1 MSKMPIIMLLMMPFI
16 ALGAHEHIL
25 HVGNDFLYL
34 NSEKNTIPS
43 LNVKIG
49 DNVFFANM
57 STCPFKINSDS
68 ERELHVSY
76 ENKEYYVFDDTSD
89 LYEFDEN
96 ANLIGANPCLYL
108 ESTGTQYIDTGFMPN
123 NNTRII
129 ISCLVGGDAGWL
141 FGTRTGLWTINSF
154 SVLFGAGNGNN
165 IRSDYHPNCEK
176 SYVPNQS
183 IYNKKFII
191 DKNMNITDIY
201 DENVILLFNAVCP
214 SAVFQSPKTL
224 ILFGLDNMGTIV
236 PSPKLKVYSFW
247 LYDNGNLV
255 RHFVPVPAGM
265 VIGDYVVPSNGMW
278 DIVEQK
284 FYGNSGTGNFIYGID

>member
-1 MSKMPIIMLLMMPFI
+1 MSKMLIIIFLFIPFTV
-16 ALGAHEHIL
+16 LGAHEHIL
-25 HVGNDFLYL
+25 HIGDDYLYL

-49 DNVFFANM
+49 DDVFYANM

-68 ERELHVSY
+68 ERELHISY
-76 ENKEYYVFDDTSD
+76 EGKEYYVFDDTVD
-89 LYEFDEN
+89 LYKFDEN

-129 ISCLVGGDAGWL
+129 ISLTGVSGGWP
-141 FGTRTGLWTINSF
+141 FGTRTALWCYNSF
-154 SVLFGAGNGNN
+154 SVLFGAGGANN

-201 DENVILLFNAVCP
+201 MMKMEIYY
-214 SAVFQSPKTL
+214 L
-224 ILFGLDNMGTIV
+224 ILFVL
-236 PSPKLKVYSFW
+236 L
-247 LYDNGNLV
+247 
-255 RHFVPVPAGM
+255 RHF
-265 VIGDYVVPSNGMW
+265 NRH
-278 DIVEQK
+278 K
-284 FYGNSGTGNFIYGID
+284 H

>member
-1 MSKMPIIMLLMMPFI
+1 MSKMLIIIFLFIPFTV
-16 ALGAHEHIL
+16 LGAHEHIL
-25 HVGNDFLYL
+25 HIGDDYLYL

-49 DNVFFANM
+49 DDVFYANM

-68 ERELHVSY
+68 ERELHISY
-76 ENKEYYVFDDTSD
+76 EGKEYYVFDDTID

-123 NNTRII
+123 QDTRIVATVYQKD
-129 ISCLVGGDAGWL
+129 LTGTNV
-141 FGTRTGLWTINSF
+141 FGERRGYANKSFMFLCTNEKVYRDDYNSSVVTGPRCRTNEK
-154 SVLFGAGNGNN
+154 VL
-165 IRSDYHPNCEK
+165 
-176 SYVPNQS
+176 
-183 IYNKKFII
+183 I
-191 DKNMNITDIY
+191 DKNKNIITVFDMNYVNIFQVNHSYSDFQASSSVLLFGSYSYTDIHIAKSGVRFY
-201 DENVILLFNAVCP
+201 ETFI
-214 SAVFQSPKTL
+214 
-224 ILFGLDNMGTIV
+224 
-236 PSPKLKVYSFW
+236 
-247 LYDNGNLV
+247 YDNGNLV